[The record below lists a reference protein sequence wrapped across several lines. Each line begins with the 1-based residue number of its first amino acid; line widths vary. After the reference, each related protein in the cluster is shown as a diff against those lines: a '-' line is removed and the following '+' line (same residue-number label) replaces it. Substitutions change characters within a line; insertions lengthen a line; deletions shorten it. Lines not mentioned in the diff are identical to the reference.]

1 MCLVPGCTE
10 THTAHICRRCNNRNS
25 RHKSRDCPNPLY
37 RCKACNDGCDE
48 KHAHHY
54 CRGCGD
60 SDAEHRSSNCPSRV
74 SVQPN
79 SRSVGVSSSSFNSF
93 SLSRSVGV
101 SSSSS
106 RSVGVYPITFV
117 NNVVFILVCL
127 SNVGSRVGRID
138 TFGGTVDGRESFV
151 DAGVRELNE
160 ETGLRVSSSDMAKF
174 YTSAAGTLECFLVVF
189 GQPPRVTGG
198 THARNEIICNNTLR
212 QRISSQD
219 VLDVGNSPGFV
230 WARLSTVINLVTAD
244 VGSSS
249 FLANLRNVA
258 RRF

>member
-10 THTAHICRRCNNRNS
+10 THSAHICRRCNDRNS

-54 CRGCGD
+54 CRVCGD
-60 SDAEHRSSNCPSRV
+60 KDANHKSTNCKKSRSTSSV
-74 SVQPN
+74 SMQPI
-79 SRSVGVSSSSFNSF
+79 SKSVGVSSSSFNSF
-93 SLSRSVGV
+93 
-101 SSSSS
+101 SSS

-151 DAGVRELNE
+151 DAGIRELNE
-160 ETGLRVSSSDMAKF
+160 EAGLRVSKSDMAKF
-174 YTSAAGTLECFLVVF
+174 YTSVSGTLECFLVVF
-189 GQPPRVTGG
+189 GQPARVTGG
-198 THARNEIICNNTLR
+198 THTRSEIICNNTLR

-249 FLANLRNVA
+249 FLANLRNIA

>member
-1 MCLVPGCTE
+1 M
-10 THTAHICRRCNNRNS
+10 
-25 RHKSRDCPNPLY
+25 
-37 RCKACNDGCDE
+37 
-48 KHAHHY
+48 
-54 CRGCGD
+54 
-60 SDAEHRSSNCPSRV
+60 
-74 SVQPN
+74 
-79 SRSVGVSSSSFNSF
+79 GVSSNSF
-93 SLSRSVGV
+93 SSF
-101 SSSSS
+101 SSS
-106 RSVGVYPITFV
+106 RCVGVYPITFV

-151 DAGVRELNE
+151 DAGVREFNE
-160 ETGLRVSSSDMAKF
+160 ETGICVSKSDMTNF
-174 YTSAAGTLECFLVVF
+174 YTSVSGTLECFLVVF

-230 WARLSTVINLVTAD
+230 WARLSTVINLVAAD

-249 FLANLRNVA
+249 FLANLRNIA